1 MIEKTFI
8 ADGVWLY
15 KADIRDISDADFEKY
30 FLLMSDEKRK
40 TVEHFRSEEDKKR
53 SIAAD
58 MLARLAVSERCGI
71 PEADISFY
79 REQGGKPHV
88 RGDITEFNVSH
99 SADIV
104 VCAVSD
110 KPIGVDVEKIR
121 DIDLGIANRFFTKNE
136 IRYVG
141 NSIRNFFEIWTKKEA
156 AVKRDGAGLRALSSI
171 ETYATE
177 AQSTVLKTLFSG
189 EYVISLCF

>member
-1 MIEKTFI
+1 MIEKTLI

-15 KADIRDISDADFEKY
+15 TADIKDISDAEFEKC

-58 MLARLAVSERCGI
+58 MLARRAVAEQCGT

-88 RGDITEFNVSH
+88 LGDITEFNVSH
-99 SADIV
+99 SADLV

-121 DIDLGIANRFFTKNE
+121 DIDLGVAKRFFTENE

-141 NSIRNFFEIWTKKEA
+141 NSTENFFEIWTKKEA
-156 AVKRDGAGLRALSSI
+156 VVKCIGSGLRALSSI
-171 ETYATE
+171 ETDTFE
-177 AQSTVLKTLFSG
+177 GQGFVLKTLFVG